1 MKLPIFR
8 ASVLVTATIFAAA
21 GINAQPGDAGGA
33 ESTAF
38 DPGTMNPQAPPET
51 MQFGR
56 FAGEWDAT
64 QVRRNPDG
72 TWSDEKI
79 HALWRWQFILDGNA
93 IQDDWIKLEEG
104 DRAVV
109 GTNIRIFNPEEEQ
122 WQMAWI
128 DTTNRRLAT
137 FTAVSE
143 GDTMVMTGHN
153 AQGRM
158 VRNTFSNITGSSFD
172 WTHQWTADSGTTW
185 FAVSK
190 IHCERRE

>member
-8 ASVLVTATIFAAA
+8 ASMLV
-21 GINAQPGDAGGA
+21 PRRSWLPP
-33 ESTAF
+33 ESTH
-38 DPGTMNPQAPPET
+38 DQVTPEERNQLLPGHTET
-51 MQFGR
+51 TRRRRKRCSSADSRANGMQR
-56 FAGEWDAT
+56 RC
-64 QVRRNPDG
+64 RRNPDG
-72 TWSDEKI
+72 TWSDEKT
-79 HALWRWQFILDGNA
+79 HALWRWYFILDGHA

-104 DRAVV
+104 NRAVV

-143 GDTMVMTGHN
+143 GDTIVMTGHN

-158 VRNTFSNITGSSFD
+158 VRNTFSNITGEQLRLD
-172 WTHQWTADSGTTW
+172 PRMDGRL
-185 FAVSK
+185 
-190 IHCERRE
+190 RRHLVCGLEDPL